1 MENFSKENVN
11 TSEVRA
17 SALLNFIL
25 LGTSIYLSVKG
36 NSILLSVLLFYI
48 VLGFAR
54 AGWAKPMKSN
64 ILLIKKLKRIFGEG
78 VSESALP
85 VRFSSKIGFSL
96 TLLAL
101 VLNILNIYAII
112 FIMLCFIASALN
124 AFTGF
129 CIACKLYPR
138 YKLIKH
144 HLSILNMK
152 RN

>member
-25 LGTSIYLSVKG
+25 LGTSIYLSVTG
-36 NSILLSVLLFYI
+36 NYILLSLLLFYI

-54 AGWAKPMKSN
+54 AGWAKPMISN
-64 ILLIKKLKRIFGEG
+64 IYIIKKLKRFFGDG
-78 VSESALP
+78 ISEASLP

-101 VLNILNIYAII
+101 VLNIIKSYSII
-112 FIMLCFIASALN
+112 FITLCFIASALN

-152 RN
+152 RS